1 MPRVP
6 ISDLIDYLEED
17 DQGVNTSKR
26 LSRKDKKER
35 KESLPPPPRFKEE

>member
-6 ISDLIDYLEED
+6 ISDLQDYMDEE
-17 DQGVNTSKR
+17 QGEPVSRK

-35 KESLPPPPRFKEE
+35 KESLPPPPKYLEE